1 MHISKREQDLPDAV
15 IGKMLKIAVEDK
27 SIISLA
33 PGEPDFSLP
42 KPLINHIPKLANKS
56 NHYSPPGGLKEL
68 REAITKKL
76 RKDNKI
82 KTDPNNIIVTC
93 GSTEAILLATACN
106 LDISDRI
113 LIPDPSFLGYLPT
126 FELFNA
132 VPVSVPVLEEN
143 NFEFD
148 PDELKKY
155 VPKNMKKKTKG
166 LMLCTPG
173 NPTGTIFSKKVLE
186 EVADFAVD
194 NDLFIYSDEAYEKLV
209 YEKKH
214 ISIGSFNGMED
225 RVVTFQTFSKTYA
238 MCGFRVGYCQG
249 PSNLIEA
256 MKKTHIYST
265 LAAPTI
271 SQKLA
276 IKALSLPES
285 HTNKMKTEY
294 KRRRDMITKRLNELN
309 LRTIK
314 PQGAFYTFSN
324 IQEYSKNSFKF
335 SNNILQKA
343 KVAVMPGAEFG
354 KNGEGYIRCSYA
366 TDYNLIGKAMDRLE
380 KYLKTKKI

>member
-1 MHISKREQDLPDAV
+1 MHISDREKDLPDAV

-33 PGEPDFSLP
+33 PGEPDFGLP
-42 KPLINHIPKLANKS
+42 KPLVNHIPKLANKS

-68 REAITKKL
+68 REAIAKKL

-82 KTDPNNIIVTC
+82 KTSPENIIVTC

-106 LDISDRI
+106 LDVNDRI

-132 VPVSVPVLEEN
+132 VPVSVPVLEKD
-143 NFEFD
+143 NFQFD
-148 PDELKKY
+148 PDSLKKY
-155 VPKNMKKKTKG
+155 IPKNMKKKTKG
-166 LMLCTPG
+166 IMLCTPG
-173 NPTGTIFSKKVLE
+173 NPTGTIFSKKALE

-194 NDLFIYSDEAYEKLV
+194 NDLFIYADEAYEKLV

-214 ISIGSFNGMED
+214 VSIGSFNGMQD
-225 RVVTFQTFSKTYA
+225 RVVTFQTFSKSYA

-265 LAAPTI
+265 LAAPTL

-276 IKALSLPES
+276 VKALSMSDS
-285 HTNKMKTEY
+285 HLNKMKKEY
-294 KRRRDMITKRLNELN
+294 KRRRDMITKRLNDMN
-309 LRTIK
+309 LPTIK

-324 IQEYSKNSFKF
+324 IKEHSSNSFKF
-335 SNNILQKA
+335 SSDILKKA

-354 KNGEGYIRCSYA
+354 KSGEGYIRCSYA
-366 TDYNLIGKAMDRLE
+366 TDYNLIVKAMDKLE
-380 KYLKTKKI
+380 KYLR